1 MRFNLS
7 TVFVVAATILSFVFP
22 VHADIPLIQ
31 QIYEN
36 GELENYCTDMLG
48 QQVQNRVDSNNQNN
62 VRSQRDF
69 NSRHRS
75 GQAEIDVLRI
85 VRLGGGGSNATV
97 SDTSSF
103 FDRSHQSYSDHS
115 SIRTEAVGR
124 NCTDVIHNVGIVD
137 ATRINAD
144 AQQRMFL
151 FDSLLG
157 W

>member
-7 TVFVVAATILSFVFP
+7 TVFIAAATMLSFAFP

-48 QQVQNRVDSNNQNN
+48 QQVQNRVDLNNQNN
-62 VRSQRDF
+62 VSSQRDF
-69 NSRHRS
+69 NNRQRS
-75 GQAEIDVLRI
+75 GQGGISVGI
-85 VRLGGGGSNATV
+85 FSIGGGGSNATV

-103 FDRSHQSYSDHS
+103 FDRSYQAYSDHS

-124 NCTDVIHNVGIVD
+124 NCADVMQNVGIVD
-137 ATRINAD
+137 AARINAD